1 MPKKQ
6 IKGYQK
12 GATNCPSPEKKA
24 SLSSAILATI
34 SVLSVGSFVPEA
46 VATPQGEVLQT
57 EVSEDTQSSLCLGSS
72 ELVLEGNNSGN
83 KSPETLVVCKNHL
96 AFQKETISFSTSS
109 TTIIES
115 GTDTQGQGLS
125 ALLGVGE
132 EAEDKQRL
140 VLAEKLPIAIAKSPN
155 DAIASHPTTPVTE
168 PQTVTVVEGAG
179 IEIAKSPNDA
189 IASDTDPTIQPNQPD
204 SLFSPLPEEIV
215 EDPLENLLKDSQ
227 SLDNSNPDSE
237 TNNELDQVTSVT
249 QLSDI
254 KPTDWAYQALREL
267 VERYGCIAGYPDGTY
282 RGNRAMTRYEF
293 AAGLNACL
301 DSLYRLIGEGPS
313 NPVGTED
320 LDSIKR
326 LQQEFAAEL
335 SQLTGRVDNLESRTA
350 TLEDNQ
356 FSTTLKMNGFIDMS
370 LIDAFSGEGN
380 NETVFQYSL
389 LLPFRATFTGKD
401 RLDFSFLTNNTTAF
415 DFNTTN
421 NGRNVGVGGEGTVAW
436 GFGGSSDN
444 DIVLGNLDYTFPI
457 IPNKFIV
464 TVFTDRAF
472 GAGGSTIDSDR
483 RTLGLIPGQPI
494 SVFGVRAPLSRI
506 TGRSGILA
514 RYQINEALRF
524 GVAYE
529 ATPGSNPEE
538 GLFNGNYYAVGQM
551 VFTPS
556 DRLGMIFTYG
566 NTYALPGQFKF
577 SRNRNRVNARPFLGS
592 ALASRFDN
600 RGVFFDTDVP
610 TVTNFYGIQGFFQIT
625 PQINIGGFVNKFSS
639 RLIWRGDA
647 DIWSYA
653 AILTVRDLFKRGNV
667 AGLVV
672 GMEPTLTGLRKGD
685 NFVGGFERDTS
696 WHIEAYYKHNLT
708 NSMSLTTGAMW
719 ITAPNQDDE
728 NEDIVMGTLRMQIA
742 F

>member
-1 MPKKQ
+1 MPKQ
-6 IKGYQK
+6 EIKGYHS
-12 GATNCPSPEKKA
+12 GTTNCQSHEIKA

-34 SVLSVGSFVPEA
+34 SVLSVASLVPEA
-46 VATPQGEVLQT
+46 VAMPQPEIPDT
-57 EVSEDTQSSLCLGSS
+57 EVAEDTKTLPCLSNPELANNAADKSL
-72 ELVLEGNNSGN
+72 
-83 KSPETLVVCKNHL
+83 ETLVFCKNHL
-96 AFQKETISFSTSS
+96 GFQREQTSFGRLASKIT
-109 TTIIES
+109 ES
-115 GTDTQGQGLS
+115 GRDTQAKILDVAEDRQGLPVTDKSGIAIAPQPREPEVLEDTQGVEV
-125 ALLGVGE
+125 VG
-132 EAEDKQRL
+132 
-140 VLAEKLPIAIAKSPN
+140 KS
-155 DAIASHPTTPVTE
+155 
-168 PQTVTVVEGAG
+168 G
-179 IEIAKSPNDA
+179 IA
-189 IASDTDPTIQPNQPD
+189 IASDPDLRIEPNQKD
-204 SLFSPLPEEIV
+204 TLFAPLPEEII

-227 SLDNSNPDSE
+227 SLDNSNPDGE
-237 TNNELDQVTSVT
+237 TNNSLDQVTSVT
-249 QLSDI
+249 QLSDV

-301 DSLYRLIGEGPS
+301 DSLYRLIGAGAS
-313 NPVGTED
+313 NPVGGED

-326 LQQEFAAEL
+326 LQQEFATEL
-335 SQLTGRVDNLESRTA
+335 SQLTGKVDNLESRIG

-380 NETVFQYSL
+380 SETVFQYSVF
-389 LLPFRATFTGKD
+389 LPFRATFTGKD
-401 RLDFSFLTNNTTAF
+401 RLDFSLVTNNTTAF
-415 DFNTTN
+415 DFRSTN

-436 GFGGSSDN
+436 GFGGSSEN
-444 DIVLGNLDYTFPI
+444 NIVLGNLDYTFPI
-457 IPNKFIV
+457 IPNKLIV

-483 RTLGLIPGQPI
+483 RTLGLIPGQAI
-494 SVFGVRAPLSRI
+494 SAFGVRAPLSRI

-556 DRLGMIFTYG
+556 DKLGMIFTYG

-577 SRNRNRVNARPFLGS
+577 SRNRNRVNARPFVGS
-592 ALASRFDN
+592 AIASRFDN
-600 RGVFFDTDVP
+600 QGVFFDADVA
-610 TVTNFYGIQGFFQIT
+610 TVTNFYGVQGFYQIT

-639 RLIWRGDA
+639 RLIGRGDA

-653 AILTVRDLFKRGNV
+653 AMLTVRDVFKQGNI
-667 AGLVV
+667 AGLIV
-672 GMEPTLTGLRKGD
+672 GMEPTLTGLRKGN

-696 WHIEAYYKHNLT
+696 WHIEAYYKHNIN
-708 NSMSLTTGAMW
+708 NSMSVTTGAMW

-728 NEDIVMGTLRMQIA
+728 NEDIVMGTVRMQFA